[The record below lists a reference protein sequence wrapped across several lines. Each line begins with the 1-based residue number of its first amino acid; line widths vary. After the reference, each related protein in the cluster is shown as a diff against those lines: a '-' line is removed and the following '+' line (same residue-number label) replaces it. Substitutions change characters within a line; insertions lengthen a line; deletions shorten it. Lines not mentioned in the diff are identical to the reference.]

1 MIVDPAVDA
10 VYVATPVHLHAE
22 QTIAAAEAGKHV
34 LCEKPMGARRR
45 RMRSHDRGL
54 PGPRRASRDRVLP
67 ALLSGRPANEG
78 TPRRRRDRR
87 SCVRA
92 DQRVRVVRSAARPSA
107 GLVSATCARRRRS
120 HVRLR
125 LPSSRGPDAP
135 VRTRSARDRHAGQR
149 PLHTR
154 RRGHRGGAAAVRAR
168 CLRRGGG
175 DACGD
180 RAARHARDL
189 REPGILS
196 RRQPEQGRA
205 TDSAGERR
213 SASSSTLLR
222 RTSTCRSSKI
232 SWMPSWTTASP
243 A

>member
-1 MIVDPAVDA
+1 MRVRGGRA
-10 VYVATPVHLHAE
+10 
-22 QTIAAAEAGKHV
+22 
-34 LCEKPMGARRR
+34 GARGAGRGVCRRVWRRDVLRGLARHDRRSGRRRRVRRHARPPSRRADDRGRGSGEARPLRKADGPQHR

-92 DQRVRVVRSAARPSA
+92 DQRVRVVRSAARPST
-107 GLVSATCARRRRS
+107 GLVSATRARRGWA

-168 CLRRGGG
+168 GLRRGGG

-180 RAARHARDL
+180 RAARHA
-189 REPGILS
+189 S
-196 RRQPEQGRA
+196 
-205 TDSAGERR
+205 
-213 SASSSTLLR
+213 
-222 RTSTCRSSKI
+222 RSSGAGD
-232 SWMPSWTTASP
+232 PFT
-243 A
+243 